1 MIEGKVARLTNF
13 GAFVDI
19 GGVDGLVHVSELS
32 HQHVQ
37 SPEEVVS
44 VGDKVKVKV
53 KSVEKILNVFHYQS
67 KIRYQHHSLKLKVN
81 SMKMM
86 LSKVQL

>member
-1 MIEGKVARLTNF
+1 MIEGTVARLTNF

-44 VGDKVKVKV
+44 VG
-53 KSVEKILNVFHYQS
+53 EK
-67 KIRYQHHSLKLKVN
+67 
-81 SMKMM
+81 
-86 LSKVQL
+86 